1 MTIRSDLADLPWPD
15 LVSAAREAI
24 PVCSDAHWQVDLEA
38 GTITHGDEPDARVDP
53 IQVIGTFDASGPTW
67 MWGWEHTSVP
77 VEWGAAAARLKSYG
91 ERPHRD
97 DLTTAVVTARPVGP
111 RLWQVTYERRLDA
124 AAMNEGYLVMLFD
137 DAPQL
142 VDKIVA
148 D

>member
-1 MTIRSDLADLPWPD
+1 MTIRSDLADLP
-15 LVSAAREAI
+15 
-24 PVCSDAHWQVDLEA
+24 
-38 GTITHGDEPDARVDP
+38 
-53 IQVIGTFDASGPTW
+53 W